1 MLKKVV
7 AAGLP
12 RHRALKAKEIWR
24 GKPAATTFF
33 SILLEYPPGGCV
45 YMQGHKDLLVWQK
58 SMDLVTQIY
67 RLTQGF
73 PKQEI

>member
-33 SILLEYPPGGCV
+33 SILLGDQLSALSY
-45 YMQGHKDLLVWQK
+45 QQSAL
-58 SMDLVTQIY
+58 S
-67 RLTQGF
+67 
-73 PKQEI
+73 